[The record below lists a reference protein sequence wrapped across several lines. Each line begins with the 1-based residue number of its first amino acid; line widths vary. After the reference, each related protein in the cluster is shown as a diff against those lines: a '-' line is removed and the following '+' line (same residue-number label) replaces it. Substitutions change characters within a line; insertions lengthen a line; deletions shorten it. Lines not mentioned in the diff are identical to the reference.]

1 MVEEAGVVSWEDPEL
16 VDFFVR
22 KQSSPLGRRIDGD
35 FLDFLQVLGSWR
47 CLDVGCGP
55 GVLTLAVADRALQAT
70 GADLSA
76 AMIARAEALVQ
87 EQGITNV
94 RFVRTPAE
102 VLPFEDG
109 EFDLAFATS
118 VIFLLPEP
126 LLGLR
131 EMVRVVRPGGWV
143 GTYQPSPEMS
153 VEANQAYAARQGIT
167 GFEAEFL
174 TRWGGAAERYQ
185 RFSLTETEALYA
197 HAGLV
202 DVTTQFGLDGLI
214 LLARGR
220 KPLPEET
227 VEPVTTAAEAVTLGE
242 TIEAEAP
249 RRPAGAAGPAE
260 PEPV

>member
-1 MVEEAGVVSWEDPEL
+1 MVEEPRHDWEDSEL
-16 VDFFVR
+16 VEFFVR
-22 KQSSPLGRRIDGD
+22 KQSCPLGRAIDEE
-35 FLDFLQVLGSWR
+35 FLSFLQLQGSWR

-55 GVLTLAVADRALQAT
+55 GILTAAVADRALVAT

-76 AMIARAEALVQ
+76 AMIARAEALAQ
-87 EQGITNV
+87 ERGLANA

-109 EFDLAFATS
+109 EFDLAFAAS

-131 EMVRVVRPGGWV
+131 EMARVVRPGGWV

-153 VEANQAYAARQGIT
+153 VAANEAYAARQSIT
-167 GFEAEFL
+167 GFEAEML
-174 TRWGGAAERYQ
+174 VRWGGAAERYQ
-185 RFSLTETEALYA
+185 RFSVEETETIYQ

-202 DVTTQFGLDGLI
+202 DVETRAALDGLV
-214 LLARGR
+214 LFARGR
-220 KPLPEET
+220 KPLPDET
-227 VEPVTTAAEAVTLGE
+227 TEPLVEAAAEAVATTPVVE
-242 TIEAEAP
+242 PPP
-249 RRPAGAAGPAE
+249 RRAPLIGSGE